1 MECILETDG
10 MEGERMKEKI
20 IQIIMVLVFISGLLV
35 FLYPK
40 YTEWKS
46 AYETEKTIEEFEETL
61 LVFQK
66 APDEKKEEVESVENN
81 QDIEKKDNIHVE
93 ALYEDMVEYNK
104 RLYREGQSRLKDP
117 FSYENPSFNLQ
128 EYGFENNVIG
138 TIEIEKIEVK
148 LPLYLG
154 ATTANMKKGGVIL
167 GETSMPIGGENSN
180 VVIAAHRGYQGI
192 PMFREIEKIETGD
205 KIEITTV
212 FDTLMYQVTEC
223 KVILPNQINEILIQQ
238 GEDMITLLTCH
249 PYTENTHR
257 YLVFAKRCEEAE
269 EENIVIENV
278 SKGQEESVSPEIT
291 NLPEKNNEDKK
302 TNGEKQE
309 TVSES
314 HIRLE
319 TYVPIIGS
327 GIIIL
332 MIVAGFIL
340 TRKRK

>member
-1 MECILETDG
+1 
-10 MEGERMKEKI
+10 MKEKI
-20 IQIIMVLVFISGLLV
+20 IQVIMVLIFISGLLV

-66 APDEKKEEVESVENN
+66 VSHEKEEEEI
-81 QDIEKKDNIHVE
+81 IEDKQEIQKKDNIHVE
-93 ALYEDMVEYNK
+93 ALYKDMVEYNK
-104 RLYREGQSRLKDP
+104 RLYREGQSGLKDP
-117 FSYENPSFNLQ
+117 FSYENPSFDLQ

-154 ATTANMKKGGVIL
+154 ATTENMKKGGVIL
-167 GETSMPIGGENSN
+167 GETSMPTGEKNSN

-205 KIEITTV
+205 MIEITTV
-212 FDTLMYQVTEC
+212 FDTLIYQVTEC
-223 KVILPNQINEILIQQ
+223 KVILPNQINEILIQAE
-238 GEDMITLLTCH
+238 EDMITLLTCH
-249 PYTENTHR
+249 PYTQNTHR
-257 YLVFAKRCEEAE
+257 YLVFAKRCEEAK
-269 EENIVIENV
+269 EENKV
-278 SKGQEESVSPEIT
+278 SETVLEIQEETVSPEIT
-291 NLPEKNNEDKK
+291 DLPEKDNEEKK
-302 TNGEKQE
+302 TNGEKHE

-314 HIRLE
+314 HIWLE
-319 TYVPIIGS
+319 TYVPVIGS

-340 TRKRK
+340 TGKKK